1 MLQVNNLN
9 FLINDIL
16 SYEVRNLTE
25 IKTKMKIV
33 DVPTD
38 DNQHLHPT
46 FTLINFEPSSAP
58 LGIFNAL
65 ETKGLIA
72 LRDKVPNLQPNMN
85 VMCPLQLQCHL
96 SQVSTATPIGCGK
109 SLGGSCSLRCL
120 WSGSSAAKQCLPF
133 WRAPQTAHPCCS
145 YSL

>member
-9 FLINDIL
+9 FLINDIF

-25 IKTKMKIV
+25 IKIKMKIV
-33 DVPTD
+33 DMPTN
-38 DNQHLHPT
+38 DNQYLHPT
-46 FTLINFEPSSAP
+46 FTLINFEPFSAP
-58 LGIFNAL
+58 LAILSAL
-65 ETKGLIA
+65 ETWGLIA
-72 LRDKVPNLQPNMN
+72 LRGKVPSLQPNIN
-85 VMCPLQLQCHL
+85 LMCTLQLQCHL

-120 WSGSSAAKQCLPF
+120 WSGFSAAKQCLSF
-133 WRAPQTAHPCCS
+133 WRAPQIGHPCCS